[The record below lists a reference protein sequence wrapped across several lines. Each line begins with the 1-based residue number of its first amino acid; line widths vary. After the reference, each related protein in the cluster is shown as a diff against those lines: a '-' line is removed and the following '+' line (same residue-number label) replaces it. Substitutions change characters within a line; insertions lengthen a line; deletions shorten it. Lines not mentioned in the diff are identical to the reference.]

1 MTTNLSDAMVQEFVH
16 EAAGTRK
23 MLDRL
28 PEDKLS
34 WKPHE
39 KSMSLGRLAS
49 HLAEIAE
56 WTGTIVNDD
65 VFDMDAADYKP
76 ADLDSKQ
83 AILDRFDASV
93 AQFES
98 LMSGKTDEQLMQ
110 TWQMKQGGN
119 VVLTMPRAVCLRSFV
134 LSHAVH
140 HRGQFSVY
148 LRENDVPLPAI
159 YGPSADEAM

>member
-1 MTTNLSDAMVQEFVH
+1 MVQEFVH
-16 EAAGTRK
+16 EAVGTRK

-56 WTGTIVNDD
+56 WTGTVVNDD
-65 VFDMDAADYKP
+65 VFDMDAADYSP
-76 ADLDSKQ
+76 ADLSSKQ
-83 AILDRFDASV
+83 QILDRFDASIE
-93 AQFES
+93 QFKEM
-98 LMSGKTDEQLMQ
+98 LTGKTDEHLMG
-110 TWQMKQGGN
+110 TWQMKQGGK
-119 VVLTMPRAVCLRSFV
+119 VVLTMPRAACLRSFV
-134 LSHAVH
+134 LSHTVH

-148 LRENDVPLPAI
+148 LRENDVPLPSI